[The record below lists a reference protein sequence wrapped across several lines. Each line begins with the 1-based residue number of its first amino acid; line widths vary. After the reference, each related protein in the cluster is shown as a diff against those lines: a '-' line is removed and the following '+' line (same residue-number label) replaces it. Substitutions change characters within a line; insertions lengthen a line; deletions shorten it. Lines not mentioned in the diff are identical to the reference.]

1 MRLTTIFAVLVGV
14 CALSGGSGCATMKKA
29 EAEVQAEVKNNPNA
43 VKGAEDDVI
52 LAAVK
57 VELGKDAKTK
67 PHNFNATV
75 KGGVVTLTG
84 TGPADAKAQAEKV
97 AKVPGAT
104 SVTNQIVVK

>member
-1 MRLTTIFAVLVGV
+1 MRFMTMFGV
-14 CALSGGSGCATMKKA
+14 AAMVALFGC
-29 EAEVQAEVKNNPNA
+29 AEVQKDVKA
-43 VKGAEDDVI
+43 VESKVGGAKGMEDDAL

-84 TGPADAKAQAEKV
+84 SGPADAKAQAEKV
-97 AKVPGAT
+97 AKVPGVT
-104 SVTNQIVVK
+104 SITNQIVVK